1 MKNSFVDL
9 YHWIK
14 GELYDLESFKSSLD
28 CHKDAV
34 NAHLDLAKKLQSAKS
49 DIENVT
55 AGKKTMSTM
64 FKNKDDVG
72 NMQDRVERYEREL
85 ESQGKLADLLAIY
98 VGRTALP

>member
-1 MKNSFVDL
+1 
-9 YHWIK
+9 
-14 GELYDLESFKSSLD
+14 
-28 CHKDAV
+28 
-34 NAHLDLAKKLQSAKS
+34 
-49 DIENVT
+49 
-55 AGKKTMSTM
+55 M